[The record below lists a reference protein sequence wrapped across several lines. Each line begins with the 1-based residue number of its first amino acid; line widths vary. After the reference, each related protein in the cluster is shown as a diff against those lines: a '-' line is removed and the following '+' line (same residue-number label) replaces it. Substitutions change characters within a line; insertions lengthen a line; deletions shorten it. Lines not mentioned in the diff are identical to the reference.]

1 MEPKPTTTTNTTT
14 TTNSQVGKII
24 NMFAV
29 VGLNE
34 DSLTKYNDSD
44 NITDFIQNI
53 DIIYRDVKEKEDV
66 IIFEDNT
73 KLLLLNKNDSFWL
86 RIIKSVEYNSP
97 ITMIKIIPANYDKNK
112 EFLIVERKYLD
123 IGEYYPVDITYLKDN
138 EGFMEHQKTVRIHK
152 IINI

>member
-86 RIIKSVEYNSP
+86 RIIKSVEYTSP

-112 EFLIVERKYLD
+112 EFVRKN
-123 IGEYYPVDITYLKDN
+123 T
-138 EGFMEHQKTVRIHK
+138 
-152 IINI
+152 